1 MQDILRNGYSLVQPV
16 TLLVGAIFAALA
28 AHRVLFGLLN
38 RRTERRSGL
47 LLKSIIRH
55 GQRPPGWLLPFLAL
69 LVALPA
75 AQLPS
80 AALVPIE
87 RAVGLGLIGAV
98 GWFAIVCSAVI
109 FDVVSAHYRLDVPD
123 NV

>member
-55 GQRPPGWLLPFLAL
+55 WRFRPHNFRRRRWFRLSGPWDWGSSERSAGLRS
-69 LVALPA
+69 
-75 AQLPS
+75 S
-80 AALVPIE
+80 AA
-87 RAVGLGLIGAV
+87 R
-98 GWFAIVCSAVI
+98 
-109 FDVVSAHYRLDVPD
+109 
-123 NV
+123 